1 MNFGFL
7 KKNLLLKI
15 LSLLFALLIWF
26 IVTKEEKSIL
36 QLTAPLELRN
46 LPYNLIISNNYPSKI
61 DLRIQGSKSTLT
73 NLAAGDVTVSLDISK
88 GNIGKNRFFLR
99 IENVKHPFGT
109 EILLIEPS
117 IIPINIQKKLQKII
131 PLRLK
136 IEGKPKKG
144 FKVTETNLEPK
155 WVTVVGPEKEIEKIK
170 EIKTETINVDNQ
182 HQTLTKEVSPIITS
196 PRISL
201 VTTEKIRAEVK
212 IKEIDI
218 TRKLSKV
225 PIKIIP
231 SDFKMDYNPKTV
243 EVILKGP
250 QSIIRGL
257 DNTQIIAEIN
267 ITGLAPASKD
277 YKLTPHLKF
286 TSQVPKSVM
295 VKRIIPPTIDVR
307 IYSKK

>member
-1 MNFGFL
+1 MNLGFL

-15 LSLLFALLIWF
+15 LSLLFAILIWF

-36 QLTAPLELRN
+36 QLTVPLELKN
-46 LPYNLIISNNYPSKI
+46 LPYNLIISNISPGKI
-61 DLRIQGSKSTLT
+61 DLRIQGSKSTLA
-73 NLAAGDVTVSLDISK
+73 NLATGDVTVSLDISK
-88 GNIGKNRFFLR
+88 GQIGKNRFFLR
-99 IENVKHPFGT
+99 TENVKHPFGT

-131 PLRLK
+131 PLRLN
-136 IEGKPKKG
+136 IEGKPKEG
-144 FKVTETNLEPK
+144 FKVAETNLEPK
-155 WVTVVGPEKEIEKIK
+155 AVTVAGPEKEVEKIK

-182 HQTLTKEVSPIITS
+182 NQTFTKEVSPIITS

-212 IKEIDI
+212 IEEIDI
-218 TRKLSKV
+218 TRKFSNI

-231 SDFKMDYNPKTV
+231 PDFKVDYNPKTV
-243 EVILKGP
+243 DIILNGP
-250 QSIIRGL
+250 PSIINSL
-257 DNTQIIAEIN
+257 DNAQIIVEIN
-267 ITGLAPASKD
+267 IAELEPTPKD

-286 TSQVPKSVM
+286 TSQVPKTVI
-295 VKRIIPPTIDVR
+295 VKKIIPTSIDLR

>member
-1 MNFGFL
+1 MNLGFL

-15 LSLLFALLIWF
+15 LSLLFAILIWF

-36 QLTAPLELRN
+36 QLTVPLELKN
-46 LPYNLIISNNYPSKI
+46 LPYNLIISNIYPGKI
-61 DLRIQGSKSTLT
+61 DLRIQGSKSTLA
-73 NLAAGDVTVSLDISK
+73 NLATGDVTVSLDISK
-88 GNIGKNRFFLR
+88 GQIGKNRFFLR
-99 IENVKHPFGT
+99 TENVKHPFGT
-109 EILLIEPS
+109 EILMIEPP

-131 PLRLK
+131 PLRLN

-144 FKVTETNLEPK
+144 FKVAETNLEPK
-155 WVTVVGPEKEIEKIK
+155 AVTVAGPEKEIEKIK

-182 HQTLTKEVSPIITS
+182 NQTFTKEVSPIITS

-212 IKEIDI
+212 IEEIDI
-218 TRKLSKV
+218 TRKFSNI

-231 SDFKMDYNPKTV
+231 PDFKVDYNPKTV
-243 EVILKGP
+243 DIILNGP
-250 QSIIRGL
+250 PSIINSL
-257 DNTQIIAEIN
+257 DNAQIIVEIN
-267 ITGLAPASKD
+267 IAELEPAPKD

-286 TSQVPKSVM
+286 TSQVPKTVI
-295 VKRIIPPTIDVR
+295 VKKIIPTSIDLR